1 MVLGNFLTF
10 LKRVVS
16 DPADQAE
23 LTLWISWDQK
33 KSAAAAVSLKQRTK
47 NFQYSMNIDDIVI

>member
-23 LTLWISWDQK
+23 LTLWISWDPK
-33 KSAAAAVSLKQRTK
+33 KIGCSCGFSETE
-47 NFQYSMNIDDIVI
+47 D